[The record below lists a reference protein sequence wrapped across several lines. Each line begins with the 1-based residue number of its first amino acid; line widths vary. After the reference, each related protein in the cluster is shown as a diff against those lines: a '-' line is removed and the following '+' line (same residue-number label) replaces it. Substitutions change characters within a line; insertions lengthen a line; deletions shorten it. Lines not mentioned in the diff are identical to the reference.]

1 MNVSTTTGR
10 LDVASGRLS
19 LLAPGGINP
28 LRNEAWPGG
37 SWPNASVAAVSGT
50 GTLALFHDRA
60 LNRHGEVRIDG
71 GGKLEIAAGVAQR
84 CDNLY
89 IDGVKMPVGRTYG
102 APGSGA
108 STVDAAHFAGG
119 GVLNV
124 TGEHPAFVLTI
135 R

>member
-19 LLAPGGINP
+19 LLAPAANP
-28 LRNEAWPGG
+28 FTGLDWPGG

-50 GTLALFHDRA
+50 GTLALGHAKA
-60 LNRHGEVRIDG
+60 LNIHGEVRIDG
-71 GGKLEIAAGVAQR
+71 GGKLEIASGVSQR

-89 IDGVKMPVGRTYG
+89 IDGVKQPVGRTYG

-108 STVDAAHFAGG
+108 SVTDAAHLARG
-119 GVLNV
+119 GVLKV
-124 TGEHPAFVLTI
+124 TGEHPALVI
-135 R
+135 VVK